1 LRGVNVDSTDVTNL
15 QKRYRE
21 YEDGQLIALA
31 LTGGAELTP
40 VACDVLKAE
49 LATRKLVAELWP
61 TLDIRVERKTPK
73 ELDAIVMHLQFMPC
87 PMCGTTTTSLNGF
100 VCEEPTPLI
109 AVGLHRVP
117 RFHIGC
123 QGCLAKKGA
132 WRLFK
137 LKPGQR
143 WRPSEALRK
152 WVFRHA
158 ALFTHFESNPVA
170 IAALLRQDYP
180 AFLQAIRTPA

>member
-1 LRGVNVDSTDVTNL
+1 MPRPWNARPSQDPVSTVRSTA
-15 QKRYRE
+15 K
-21 YEDGQLIALA
+21 
-31 LTGGAELTP
+31 
-40 VACDVLKAE
+40 
-49 LATRKLVAELWP
+49 ELWP
-61 TLDIRVERKTPK
+61 TLDVRVERIAPK
-73 ELDAIVMHLQFMPC
+73 EFDKIVMRVQFMPC
-87 PMCGTTTTSLNGF
+87 PMCGATVTSLNGF